1 MNIMT
6 APSRGSVSLCA
17 VHRPHPR
24 IIIILSRCYGS
35 RSRKRKT
42 RCRKTEGRCFWCC
55 SAAFSGPCTAVL
67 LILVLMRFVSGAPP
81 RNARAGFTGR
91 GARRSRGRAN
101 HTWPVLCSR
110 LFPALPPFQ
119 TFGLSHWQPNA
130 AHRALAPIARTEH
143 VVSPFGNTSMTH
155 ESFPLDGQRTGG
167 SWATS

>member
-81 RNARAGFTGR
+81 RNARAVSQAAGR
-91 GARRSRGRAN
+91 GGVAAVPIILGLSCG
-101 HTWPVLCSR
+101 CSR

-143 VVSPFGNTSMTH
+143 VVSPFG
-155 ESFPLDGQRTGG
+155 G